1 MEGSLA
7 ILWQSYK
14 QREDIYYRDRLI
26 SNYKPFLK
34 KIVAGVYSKLPN
46 SVDIMDIEN
55 YAYVGLLDAIKKYD
69 LTRNIKFETYAS
81 YRIKGTIIDGIRKQ
95 DWLSRTMR
103 ARCKKSAE
111 IEEGLQNRES
121 GSNSNNK
128 RNLNSDG
135 SEKFIMLSIDDPNF
149 YEKKQKESSNYVENI
164 YDLYAGKNSEFVEHL
179 ENKLSLKDALKKL
192 TPQQK
197 KIVFLYYFKGKTF
210 KEIGN
215 LMNITESRVSQI
227 NKSVLISLRKEI
239 KKTL

>member
-1 MEGSLA
+1 MDGNLA

-26 SNYKPFLK
+26 LNYKPFLK

-46 SVDIMDIEN
+46 SIDIMDIEN
-55 YAYVGLLDAIKKYD
+55 YAYIGLLDAIQKYD
-69 LTRNIKFETYAS
+69 LARNIKFETYAS
-81 YRIKGTIIDGIRKQ
+81 YRIKGAIIDGIRKQ

-103 ARCKKSAE
+103 AKCKKSAE
-111 IEEGLQNRES
+111 MEESLRNGES
-121 GSNSNNK
+121 GPDSRGS
-128 RNLNSDG
+128 RGLGSDG
-135 SEKFIMLSIDDPNF
+135 NEKFVMLSIDDPNF
-149 YEKKQKESSNYVENI
+149 YEKKRKENSNYVESI
-164 YDLYAGKNSEFVEHL
+164 YDLYAGKNTEFAEHL

-210 KEIGN
+210 KEIGK

-227 NKSVLISLRKEI
+227 NKNVLIFLRKEI